1 MINIAG
7 GMLPK
12 THNASTQTDLTLCT
26 RFSHMFTSGNN
37 IEIECHAISVLH
49 KMASLKPGESLKPIP
64 KQTHNQK
71 PEKGLNAE
79 DLFYRKLA
87 LIKFPETLIFLVNL
101 LLEKSKHDVIRR
113 KDNLEVCKLD
123 EYTAMVLLE

>member
-1 MINIAG
+1 M
-7 GMLPK
+7 
-12 THNASTQTDLTLCT
+12 
-26 RFSHMFTSGNN
+26 
-37 IEIECHAISVLH
+37 
-49 KMASLKPGESLKPIP
+49 
-64 KQTHNQK
+64 
-71 PEKGLNAE
+71 

-87 LIKFPETLIFLVNL
+87 LIKFPETLVFLVNL